1 MSADCLPVAAYCRVS
16 TDSPDQSQSLR
27 SQTGFFQDYIQGQ
40 PHWRLTRIYADEG
53 VTGTSLDCREA
64 FQTMLQASLYQR
76 AT

>member
-40 PHWRLTRIYADEG
+40 PHWRLTRIYVDAADIIG
-53 VTGTSLDCREA
+53 LNKTPHCRVPI
-64 FQTMLQASLYQR
+64 
-76 AT
+76 